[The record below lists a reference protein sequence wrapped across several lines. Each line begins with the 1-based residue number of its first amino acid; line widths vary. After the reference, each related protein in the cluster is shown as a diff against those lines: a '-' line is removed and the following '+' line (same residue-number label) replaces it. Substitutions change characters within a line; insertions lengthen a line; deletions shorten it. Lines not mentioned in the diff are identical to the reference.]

1 MKGSSYVLPLCPF
14 LWTIG
19 LGSPIVT
26 IPEDNVVEVPSY
38 FAWIN
43 TWAAIGDSFAA
54 GIGAGSTPK
63 EADEVQCSRYGDAY
77 PAILN
82 DLMEIPQVSFKF
94 LACTGAT
101 SAEIKDQA
109 KLLDPGS
116 LDLLSISAGGN
127 DVGFSTVLKK
137 CVYFPSSEAACEAA
151 FDTATSLVGHDLQPN
166 IESLLDA
173 VLPVMKDDAIIVYTL
188 YAQFFNDTDTACDDQ
203 SWVLFDP
210 TGRSGKEFG
219 LKLTRQKRQ
228 KMNQMVLAANERIK
242 KAITSKRDKF
252 ESKKISIVIANWDAY
267 VGKIKGRFCEEGAT
281 LNPDD
286 NLSLVFQR
294 QDQTPIFVPS
304 DKKIIQTGQ
313 TKVETDLQAEEGLSR
328 SFLPDSFTCRFH
340 PNTLGQSIIAQVAL
354 AEIGKAKAE
363 KLRAEENADTC
374 ILYPEPAMCKEDD
387 RTVITHPRFDGAVSD
402 FCRDKSDFT
411 VTPLGSNKSL
421 ELRFSAIAGSSCGPS
436 DCAQSMNN
444 LYDECVYPAISSS
457 EMIKQAKTLFLGSND
472 HGAYRGVTGP
482 GYIGGEG
489 SFSSKCGVY
498 SFKMIDTTPKFPPG
512 DDAVNPGGAIIKPW
526 CSELEEPF
534 VPYENLLA
542 AVTEYCDHEG
552 EPFFKGHKQITHT
565 IGTGPETHIYM
576 NAIDISKKAGD
587 HYKYDDVCE

>member
-1 MKGSSYVLPLCPF
+1 M
-14 LWTIG
+14 
-19 LGSPIVT
+19 VT
-26 IPEDNVVEVPSY
+26 IPDDNVVGAPS
-38 FAWIN
+38 FFSGIN
-43 TWAAIGDSFAA
+43 TWTAIGDSFAA
-54 GIGAGSTPK
+54 GIGAGSVPK

-77 PAILN
+77 PVMLN
-82 DLMEIPQVSFKF
+82 DLMEIPQASFEF

-101 SAEIKDQA
+101 SPEIKDQA
-109 KLLDPGS
+109 KGLDPGS
-116 LDLLSISAGGN
+116 HDLLSISAGGN

-137 CVYFPSSEAACEAA
+137 CVYFPSSEAGCEAA
-151 FDTATSLVGHDLQPN
+151 FDTATSSIGHDLQPN

-173 VLPVMKDDAIIVYTL
+173 VLPVMKDDAIVVYTL
-188 YAQFFNDTDTACDDQ
+188 YAQFFNDIDPACNDQ

-219 LKLTRQKRQ
+219 LKLTTEKRR

-242 KAITSKRDKF
+242 KAITNKRNEF
-252 ESKKISIVIANWDAY
+252 ESRKISIVIADWDAY

-304 DKKIIQTGQ
+304 DKKIIQTEQ

-328 SFLPDSFTCRFH
+328 SFLPDSFTRRFH

-363 KLRAEENADTC
+363 KLRAEENPDTC
-374 ILYPEPAMCKEDD
+374 ILYPEPAMCKEDE
-387 RTVITHPRFDGAVSD
+387 RTVITHPRFDGAASE
-402 FCRDKSDFT
+402 FCRDKSDIT
-411 VTPLGSNKSL
+411 VTALESNKSL

-444 LYDECVYPAISSS
+444 LYDECTYLAACSS
-457 EMIKQAKTLFLGSND
+457 EMIKQAEAHHLGSND

-489 SFSSKCGVY
+489 SFSSQCGVY
-498 SFKMIDTTPKFPPG
+498 SFKMTDTTPKFPPG

-526 CSELEEPF
+526 CSVLEEQF
-534 VPYENLLA
+534 VPHENLLA

-552 EPFFKGHKQITHT
+552 EPFFKGDKQITHE
-565 IGTGPETHIYM
+565 IGSGPETHIYTS
-576 NAIDISKKAGD
+576 AIDISKKAGY